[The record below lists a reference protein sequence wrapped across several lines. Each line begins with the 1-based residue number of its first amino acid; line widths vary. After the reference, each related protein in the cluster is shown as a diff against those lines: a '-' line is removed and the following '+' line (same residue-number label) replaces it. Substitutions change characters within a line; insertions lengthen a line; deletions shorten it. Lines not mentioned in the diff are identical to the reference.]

1 MDNAKNVLTG
11 HLDILQNNSSFDFHH
26 NWNLTNPKRQKGIKK
41 VTAVM
46 DISQMPVVEKRGRG
60 RRASR
65 GPDPSHSTSLKKE
78 RRVRKLDLVKV
89 EEEFGGSKGTEG
101 VKQSSTGGSHM
112 RKEESSRG
120 MERKDRL
127 SLIREDSTSLREKD
141 DFEKQVHV
149 VQTLLQN

>member
-1 MDNAKNVLTG
+1 MDIDKSEAAKRN
-11 HLDILQNNSSFDFHH
+11 
-26 NWNLTNPKRQKGIKK
+26 QKGNR
-41 VTAVM
+41 AVM

-60 RRASR
+60 RRASRGPDPSYRASR

-89 EEEFGGSKGTEG
+89 EEEFGGNKGTEG
-101 VKQSSTGGSHM
+101 AKQSSIGGGSYIT
-112 RKEESSRG
+112 KEESSRG
-120 MERKDRL
+120 MEKKDRL

-141 DFEKQVHV
+141 DFDKQVNV

>member
-1 MDNAKNVLTG
+1 MELDKSEAAKRN
-11 HLDILQNNSSFDFHH
+11 
-26 NWNLTNPKRQKGIKK
+26 RK

-65 GPDPSHSTSLKKE
+65 GPDPSHSASLKKE
-78 RRVRKLDLVKV
+78 RRARKLDLVKV

-101 VKQSSTGGSHM
+101 AKQSSRGGSYM
-112 RKEESSRG
+112 RKGESPRG

-141 DFEKQVHV
+141 DFEKQVNV

>member
-1 MDNAKNVLTG
+1 
-11 HLDILQNNSSFDFHH
+11 
-26 NWNLTNPKRQKGIKK
+26 
-41 VTAVM
+41 M

-65 GPDPSHSTSLKKE
+65 GSDPSYRASRGPDPSHSASLKKE

-149 VQTLLQN
+149 VEKI

>member
-1 MDNAKNVLTG
+1 
-11 HLDILQNNSSFDFHH
+11 
-26 NWNLTNPKRQKGIKK
+26 
-41 VTAVM
+41 M

-65 GPDPSHSTSLKKE
+65 GPDPSHSASLKKE
-78 RRVRKLDLVKV
+78 RRARKLDLVKV
-89 EEEFGGSKGTEG
+89 EEEFGGSKGTEEA
-101 VKQSSTGGSHM
+101 KQSSTGGGSFM
-112 RKEESSRG
+112 GKGESSRG

-141 DFEKQVHV
+141 DFEKQVNV

>member
-1 MDNAKNVLTG
+1 
-11 HLDILQNNSSFDFHH
+11 
-26 NWNLTNPKRQKGIKK
+26 
-41 VTAVM
+41 M

-65 GPDPSHSTSLKKE
+65 GSDPSHCASLKKE
-78 RRVRKLDLVKV
+78 RRARKLDLVKV
-89 EEEFGGSKGTEG
+89 EEEFGGSKGTEEA
-101 VKQSSTGGSHM
+101 KQSSRGGSYM
-112 RKEESSRG
+112 RKGESPRG